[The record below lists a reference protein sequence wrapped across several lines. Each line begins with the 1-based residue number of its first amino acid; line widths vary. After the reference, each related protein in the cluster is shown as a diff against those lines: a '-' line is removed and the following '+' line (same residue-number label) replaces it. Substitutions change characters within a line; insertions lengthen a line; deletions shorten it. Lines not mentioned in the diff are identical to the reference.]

1 MARWSQLV
9 DQLAAVTNQTLP
21 SAVVVAGNGKTS
33 VIADSNIIALIG
45 RHFLLSWC
53 GLTKSRLLSST
64 SVRLSA

>member
-21 SAVVVAGNGKTS
+21 SAAVVAGDGKTS

-45 RHFLLSWC
+45 RHFLLS
-53 GLTKSRLLSST
+53 
-64 SVRLSA
+64 